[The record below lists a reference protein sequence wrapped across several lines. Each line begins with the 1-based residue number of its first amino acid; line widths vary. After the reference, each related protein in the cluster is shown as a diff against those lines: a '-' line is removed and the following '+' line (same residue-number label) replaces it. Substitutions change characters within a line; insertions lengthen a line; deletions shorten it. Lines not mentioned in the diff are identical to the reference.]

1 MDSYVFEAVNLVQ
14 TGRPSFFKFIAANE
28 TGDTG
33 GHQCGFYIPRE
44 FAELAF
50 GEPCVRGRNKD
61 LRTRISW
68 NDAKIT
74 ESRFV
79 YYGVGT
85 RNESRITQFGRGFE
99 FLRSEYTGALVV
111 FTQIARDSYRA
122 FVFNSEDEINEF
134 LGALGLSPADANKLI
149 RLDGRSPEVQE
160 EQAFADFIRSL
171 TEDFPSSDVMSA
183 AARKIEDSIYD
194 HEEYIQTRP
203 DDKLISWSEIEY
215 RLFRAIENDRYAPFV
230 NTGFSSV
237 DDFIEKANMVL
248 NRRKS
253 RAGKSLEHH
262 LGAIFSGNGIEFE
275 GQVVTEGNK
284 KPDFIFPSSAAYHD
298 TAYPIENLV
307 FLAAKTTCKD
317 RWRQILNEA
326 DRFRGRTK
334 YLCTLQQGM
343 TQKQMNEM
351 AAEEVVLVV
360 PKPYVKTYP
369 VHTSMRIIT
378 LADFIT
384 FVKRIQSRR
393 GCS

>member
-1 MDSYVFEAVNLVQ
+1 MESNVFSAVELVQ
-14 TGRPSFFKFIAANE
+14 AGCPSFFKFIAANE

-33 GHQCGFYIPRE
+33 GHQCGFYIPKD
-44 FAELAF
+44 FAEQVF
-50 GEPCVRGRNKD
+50 GFPCVRGANPD
-61 LRTRISW
+61 VEVEITW
-68 NDAKIT
+68 NDGFHLT
-74 ESRFV
+74 TSRLV
-79 YYGVGT
+79 YYGKAK
-85 RNESRITQFGRGFE
+85 NEARITRFGNNFE
-99 FLRSEYTGALVV
+99 YLKSDYTGALVV
-111 FTQIARDSYRA
+111 FALEEAKKLRA
-122 FVFNSEDEINEF
+122 FVFNSEEEIEEF
-134 LGALGLSPADANKLI
+134 LGALGLGPADANKMIL
-149 RLDGRSPEVQE
+149 LDGRSFETRE
-160 EQAFADFIRSL
+160 EQAFSDFIRSL

-183 AARKIEDSIYD
+183 AARKIENSIYD

-203 DDKLISWSEIEY
+203 DDKLINWSEIEY

-275 GQVVTEGNK
+275 AQIVTEGNK

-360 PKPYVKTYP
+360 PKPYVRTYP
-369 VHTSMRIIT
+369 VRTSMRIIT

-384 FVKRIQSRR
+384 FVKRIQSGRR
-393 GCS
+393 CS